1 MKASCVN
8 EIKKF
13 SKLNQCLEYL
23 ENNKQLS
30 VFAEDIN
37 NQMAKC
43 FLATDPNTI
52 YLLSRKK
59 KSHFYEYFNDA
70 EKLKLFLDIDV
81 KNSDNI
87 DTFNNILDT
96 SIKCVTDE
104 LEKYGIN
111 SPKVI
116 VLHANRPNKMSAH
129 VIFQDVV
136 FENIKLM
143 KFFMTT
149 LESDL
154 IDKKI
159 IDLNP
164 YRRGCF
170 RMLWNSKKGIDV
182 NLEFYKSKNYKYSS
196 EKQLF
201 MDCILRNLPDKY
213 QLVDIKIPENITVVD
228 KEKPM
233 SIRHMNMN
241 APYAKQPVSILE
253 KYVGILNIERANN
266 YNSWLKIGMVLHN
279 CNHSAESFEL
289 WDKWSQNSDSYVSRN
304 YNIYKWNS
312 FKFGHYSI
320 GTLKYFAKKDNSTQ
334 YSDIEYSLE
343 KPFFESLKFSSPFL
357 FEKEDETIHS
367 LNSFISKY
375 IIDWFTGDVKT
386 LAIKSPYGTG
396 KTRLIHKII
405 SEYNINKVLFVS
417 YRQTLTNELYG
428 CFKDFKVASY
438 LDKDYTAKKIIC
450 QLDSLPKLLNG
461 YTFIGGHDIAIP
473 SYDLVILDEIESLLY
488 HFRSSTIENKEY
500 VFDLLQAIIF
510 NSKKVLALDG
520 DLHNRA
526 VNYINSFGKS
536 IIVENTIKKNPMH
549 FVFTDN
555 RDDFE
560 DIIDN
565 DLKEGKNISVVCMP
579 SGIATHF
586 NEKYKDTYKTVLHCS
601 GSGDNT
607 KEQLKN
613 VSKFWKQ
620 FQLVLYSPSIESG
633 VNMDVEHFDNIKGVL
648 STQSTSPRG
657 FMQMCSRIRTL
668 KNNTVLVYLNGMPPF
683 EYANF
688 YTFDEIKDY
697 VADVYGKYLKP
708 KFILDKQQ
716 NKYVISY
723 EYGLYHQT
731 LIYNEQE
738 NANKHKYLFLPYLL
752 QLIKQKGH
760 TYAFNIKNIKT
771 GIKSIDFSKEEL
783 FKASDISSQQYENL
797 LIKQA
802 SCNATREDKLCIQ
815 KYLFKKIWNV
825 DDTSL
830 EFIQKY
836 YDLSGTLYNL
846 RFLLKQTE
854 KDPYIRS
861 CDGAFIINYDRAVV
875 LLQVSFIN
883 DILIGLGFG
892 VLPSNVVL
900 KKEDFDKKIKE
911 VVMTSKVFV
920 DTNTSKLLFK
930 FHKVDPLD
938 FNACSVVT
946 IVHFFN
952 KLFKPWGFYIHSKQK
967 SVYANSKCSKT
978 SIYSIKYLEN
988 IDSYI

>member
-233 SIRHMNMN
+233 TIRHMNMN

-343 KPFFESLKFSSPFL
+343 KPFFESLKFYYFSCLSI
-357 FEKEDETIHS
+357 E
-367 LNSFISKY
+367 
-375 IIDWFTGDVKT
+375 
-386 LAIKSPYGTG
+386 
-396 KTRLIHKII
+396 
-405 SEYNINKVLFVS
+405 
-417 YRQTLTNELYG
+417 
-428 CFKDFKVASY
+428 DFK
-438 LDKDYTAKKIIC
+438 I
-450 QLDSLPKLLNG
+450 
-461 YTFIGGHDIAIP
+461 
-473 SYDLVILDEIESLLY
+473 
-488 HFRSSTIENKEY
+488 
-500 VFDLLQAIIF
+500 
-510 NSKKVLALDG
+510 
-520 DLHNRA
+520 
-526 VNYINSFGKS
+526 
-536 IIVENTIKKNPMH
+536 
-549 FVFTDN
+549 
-555 RDDFE
+555 
-560 DIIDN
+560 
-565 DLKEGKNISVVCMP
+565 
-579 SGIATHF
+579 
-586 NEKYKDTYKTVLHCS
+586 
-601 GSGDNT
+601 
-607 KEQLKN
+607 
-613 VSKFWKQ
+613 
-620 FQLVLYSPSIESG
+620 
-633 VNMDVEHFDNIKGVL
+633 
-648 STQSTSPRG
+648 
-657 FMQMCSRIRTL
+657 
-668 KNNTVLVYLNGMPPF
+668 
-683 EYANF
+683 
-688 YTFDEIKDY
+688 
-697 VADVYGKYLKP
+697 
-708 KFILDKQQ
+708 
-716 NKYVISY
+716 
-723 EYGLYHQT
+723 
-731 LIYNEQE
+731 
-738 NANKHKYLFLPYLL
+738 
-752 QLIKQKGH
+752 
-760 TYAFNIKNIKT
+760 
-771 GIKSIDFSKEEL
+771 
-783 FKASDISSQQYENL
+783 
-797 LIKQA
+797 
-802 SCNATREDKLCIQ
+802 
-815 KYLFKKIWNV
+815 
-825 DDTSL
+825 
-830 EFIQKY
+830 
-836 YDLSGTLYNL
+836 
-846 RFLLKQTE
+846 
-854 KDPYIRS
+854 
-861 CDGAFIINYDRAVV
+861 
-875 LLQVSFIN
+875 
-883 DILIGLGFG
+883 
-892 VLPSNVVL
+892 
-900 KKEDFDKKIKE
+900 
-911 VVMTSKVFV
+911 
-920 DTNTSKLLFK
+920 
-930 FHKVDPLD
+930 
-938 FNACSVVT
+938 
-946 IVHFFN
+946 
-952 KLFKPWGFYIHSKQK
+952 
-967 SVYANSKCSKT
+967 
-978 SIYSIKYLEN
+978 
-988 IDSYI
+988 